1 MLAIATT
8 NLPTYYRNR
17 YGLQGLGD
25 ALDPAADFTCGQSG
39 AFFICRPKTAAVTA
53 QVAAMQR
60 AIDSFLTKLP
70 IFRTTDVPIVKNP
83 IGSSS
88 SGYDGRVGPVTSGV
102 GEVALIGAADMQKAA
117 GEGDPPGDVI
127 IAMRDFTDEKTRT
140 QNFAKFAPTI
150 ASYLGDMATRFDQVM
165 AKIQANRSADNQ
177 PVVVAPPPI
186 PVPGD
191 IRSAVKKGISKG
203 WLIGGGVA
211 MAGLFG
217 LGLWSMR
224 DKSAE
229 KGKHGPGDDKVHWK
243 GKKHSGGGA
252 ADFMGAP
259 RRRRR

>member
-8 NLPTYYRNR
+8 SLPTYYAKR
-17 YGLQGLGD
+17 YNLQGLGD
-25 ALDPAADFTCGQSG
+25 AFDPATDFTCGQSG

-53 QVAAMQR
+53 QVAAMQK
-60 AIDSFLTKLP
+60 AIDAFLTKLP
-70 IFRTTDVPIVKNP
+70 IFRTTDVPIVANP

-140 QNFAKFAPTI
+140 QNFAKFSPTI
-150 ASYLGDMATRFDQVM
+150 ASYLADMANRFDEVM
-165 AKIQANRSADNQ
+165 AKIQANRSAANQ
-177 PVVVAPPPI
+177 PIVVAPPPI

-191 IRSAVKKGISKG
+191 IKNDVKKGISKK
-203 WLIGGGVA
+203 WLIGGGIA
-211 MAGLFG
+211 AAGLMG
-217 LGLWSMR
+217 LAAWGLH
-224 DKSAE
+224 DKN
-229 KGKHGPGDDKVHWK
+229 KDHKQPDDHKVHWEGK
-243 GKKHSGGGA
+243 KKHSGGGA
-252 ADFMGAP
+252 DFMGA